1 MGEWVG
7 VRAVRKDHV
16 VGVRPA
22 AGRRIGWPVIP
33 MTGFHV
39 VESGVFSR
47 DGEQIVSA
55 SDDFRW
61 HLWDAVIVRRVG
73 RTLGAHAGAV
83 KIVAFSGLG
92 SSWHRTRRRMSRL
105 GNGRSG
111 LAIRLVACA
120 AAALVVA
127 LTCTIRATADAGP
140 VRGRDVGYIP
150 ASASRTGS
158 GEHARRPETV
168 PLDEPAPSDVVGTT
182 WRFAEV
188 MGAATP
194 TTIAA
199 TLELLS
205 NGEAVG
211 FSGCNHFFGRYEMDG
226 SVLAFSGLSY
236 TKKMCDPDIMQVEYG
251 VQAALDRTRSVT
263 GPPGELCLLAS
274 DGTTLARL
282 VAP

>member
-7 VRAVRKDHV
+7 VRAVRKDRV

-22 AGRRIGWPVIP
+22 AGRRIGWPVVP
-33 MTGFHV
+33 MTGSQV
-39 VESGVFSR
+39 VESVVFSR
-47 DGEQIVSA
+47 DGKQIVSA
-55 SDDFRW
+55 SGGFVWR
-61 HLWDAVIVRRVG
+61 LWDAVIVRPVG
-73 RTLGAHAGAV
+73 RAPVAHAGAV
-83 KIVAFSGLG
+83 KSVAFSGRGG
-92 SSWHRTRRRMSRL
+92 SGHLARRRMSGL
-105 GNGRSG
+105 GNGRS
-111 LAIRLVACA
+111 AFAMRLIAGA

-127 LTCTIRATADAGP
+127 LTCTIHAAADTGLG
-140 VRGRDVGYIP
+140 RGCDVGCIA

-158 GEHARRPETV
+158 GEHARRPDTV
-168 PLDEPAPSDVVGTT
+168 RLDEPAVPDVVGTT

-199 TLELLS
+199 TLGLLS
-205 NGEAVG
+205 NGAAVG
-211 FSGCNHFFGRYEMDG
+211 FSGCNHFVGRYESDG
-226 SVLAFSGLSY
+226 AVLTFSGLSY

-263 GPPGELCLLAS
+263 GPPGELYLLAS